1 LPGLIA
7 PALKVAYNRS
17 ISRAK
22 PPKLSK
28 KIGEPLIGAGSRR
41 FWRPAKIGNFRYLT
55 KFGDNFRPLNHAA
68 LRVSQFCESW
78 KPIMARLLSVQ
89 SVNNGL
95 TNFVKFYAK
104 SHFLGY
110 LKIYL

>member
-1 LPGLIA
+1 
-7 PALKVAYNRS
+7 LKVAYNRS
-17 ISRAK
+17 TYRAN
-22 PPKLSK
+22 PPNLSK
-28 KIGEPLIGAGSRR
+28 KIGEPLIGAGSRG
-41 FWRPAKIGNFRYLT
+41 FQGVPKIGNFRYLT

-78 KPIMARLLSVQ
+78 KPIMARLMGVQ

-95 TNFVKFYAK
+95 TIFVKIYAK